1 MATIKKYE
9 NTKGKFFEVRAYLG
23 LDNNG
28 NELRINKKGFKTKK
42 EAKLFVERAQE
53 DYNNKKLLSNDRTPF
68 GTVYERWLKAY
79 KNSGVKDST
88 IRSTIG
94 LYNKHILP
102 VLSNLPLSKIT
113 VDKCQELTD
122 MWFKKYKTY
131 KRLVNLMNQI
141 FEYAIKKQII
151 VSNPVSFVDVPMK
164 RSNESERNVYSM
176 KELKYFLDVLSV
188 VASQKQQMY
197 FTLVSET
204 GLRKS
209 EALALT
215 WEDVN
220 FEDKTLTV
228 NKSVS
233 KDSGNNLVLETP
245 KTKSSYRRID
255 IADDTLIRL
264 LKSWKLKQKEL
275 LTYYNVNITDESQLL
290 FTTDYNKIHQPSAPN
305 EWLESIYRKHDNLIE
320 ELQTS
325 TPSKKAFKLKDVIET
340 HSLALNPIK
349 RLTIHEFRHTHCTL
363 LFEAGV
369 GPENVRQRL
378 GHSTIKTTLEVYD
391 HYNKTRAT
399 QVAISYY
406 DYKKSQN

>member
-28 NELRINKKGFKTKK
+28 KELRINKKGFKTKK
-42 EAKLFVERAQE
+42 EAKLYLERTQE
-53 DYNNKKLLSNDRTPF
+53 NYNNKKFLSNDRTPF
-68 GTVYERWLKAY
+68 GTVYERWLIAY

-88 IRSTIG
+88 IKSTIG
-94 LYNKHILP
+94 LYNNHILP
-102 VLSNLPLSKIT
+102 ELSDLPLSKIT

-122 MWFKKYKTY
+122 MWSNKYKTY

-151 VSNPVSFVDVPMK
+151 VSNPVSFVDLPVK
-164 RSNESERNVYSM
+164 RTDENERNVYSFE
-176 KELKYFLDVLSV
+176 ELSYFLDVLGV
-188 VASQKQQMY
+188 VASQKQEMY
-197 FTLVSET
+197 FTLVAET

-215 WEDVN
+215 WDDID
-220 FEDKTLTV
+220 FENETLIV
-228 NKSVS
+228 SKSVS
-233 KDSGNNLVLETP
+233 KDSENNLVLETP
-245 KTKSSYRRID
+245 KTKSSYRRIY
-255 IADDTLIRL
+255 ITNSTLTRL
-264 LKSWKLKQKEL
+264 LQSWKLKQKEL
-275 LTYYNVNITDESQLL
+275 LTYYNVTITDKSQLL
-290 FTTDYNKIHQPSAPN
+290 FTTNFNKIHQPSAPN
-305 EWLESIYRKHDNLIE
+305 EWLESIYRKHDKLIE

-340 HSLALNPIK
+340 HSLALKPIK

-363 LFEAGV
+363 LFEVGV
-369 GPENVRQRL
+369 GPADVKQRL

-391 HYNKTRAT
+391 HSNKTRAT
-399 QVAISYY
+399 QTALSYY
-406 DYKKSQN
+406 DHKKSQN